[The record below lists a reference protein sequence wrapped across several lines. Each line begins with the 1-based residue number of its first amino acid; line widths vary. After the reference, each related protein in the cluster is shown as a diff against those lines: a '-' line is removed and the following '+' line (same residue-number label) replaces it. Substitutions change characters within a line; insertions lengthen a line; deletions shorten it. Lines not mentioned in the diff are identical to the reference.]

1 MIYFDY
7 QEKSMI
13 YWKRCFFM
21 DFTQLKALS
30 DWCSDYSQKMNT
42 VSVYIKNHKD
52 EFENHVFYDKM
63 NCNKTYLDDFA
74 CELLAK
80 KYNVANSQVIS
91 NGQMWDELQ
100 SAKQENEALRAEIA
114 EMKENM
120 IPQLIQQVSEQ
131 MLNVTMQSIQ
141 PLLLQMQQSQQI
153 LLEQKNLPNPDDDVL
168 LQNLREQYQKKEHNA
183 KRELKILERQIV
195 SVMNSKYVDME
206 LLEYLHMRRRVLE
219 NTLKSLKKS

>member
-1 MIYFDY
+1 
-7 QEKSMI
+7 
-13 YWKRCFFM
+13 M

-120 IPQLIQQVSEQ
+120 IPQLVEQVSKQ
-131 MLNVTMQSIQ
+131 MLSVAMQSIQ
-141 PLLLQMQQSQQI
+141 PLIQQIQQSQQL
-153 LLEQKNLPNPDDDVL
+153 LLEQKTEESIKVDVPRVAL
-168 LQNLREQYQKKEHNA
+168 TIREKKA
-183 KRELKILERQIV
+183 
-195 SVMNSKYVDME
+195 VDK
-206 LLEYLHMRRRVLE
+206 HMD
-219 NTLKSLKKS
+219 TLKKQMQQLDENSNDYKRKENMIAELEIIKMLGKPVK